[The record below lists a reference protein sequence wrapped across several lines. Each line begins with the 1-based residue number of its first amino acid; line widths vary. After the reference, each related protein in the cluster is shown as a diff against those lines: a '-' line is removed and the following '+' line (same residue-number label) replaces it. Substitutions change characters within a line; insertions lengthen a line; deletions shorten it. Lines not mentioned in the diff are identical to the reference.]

1 MKIGIDARWIFR
13 ETSGI
18 GVYTR
23 ELIRHLAE
31 IDRQNQY
38 VLFFRDAVLK
48 EAMQGEIASFPAGN
62 FSAFLLNFGLF
73 SIKNQLSMPAI
84 INELHLDVF
93 HSTNYMIPLRA
104 FPRNRSG
111 KTACVINIH
120 DLIPLIFSKATPH
133 ALKTRF
139 SPLYRWLMK
148 EVTMRSN
155 LIITG
160 SKSSLNDIVNFL
172 YCRPERILTIPDGVS
187 VGFHPAKADILPSQ
201 DPRLSRRKKI
211 ILWVG
216 RRDPYKNLTG
226 LTEAFSMLRKNYRG
240 PLELRLVGPADSRY
254 PEASQR
260 VVALGL
266 ADAVTWVGHISE
278 SELVAE
284 YQNANVFVLPSYYE
298 GFGLPILEAFACG
311 TPVICSNK
319 SSLPEICG
327 KAALMVDPKDITGIC
342 DAMHRVLTDA
352 RLAGDLAERG
362 LKQAA
367 GFNWRETAK
376 KTILAYEQALMI
388 KNRTCPP

>member
-38 VLFFRDAVLK
+38 VLFFQDAGLK
-48 EAMQGEIASFPAGN
+48 ETIQSETAEN
-62 FSAFLLNFGLF
+62 FTSHLLNFGLF
-73 SIKNQLSMPAI
+73 SIKNQLAMPAI
-84 INELHLDVF
+84 IKELALDVF

-104 FPRNRSG
+104 FPRNHPGR
-111 KTACVINIH
+111 TACVINIH
-120 DLIPLIFSKATPH
+120 DLIPLIFPKATPR

-139 SPLYRWLMK
+139 LPLYRRLMK
-148 EVTMRSN
+148 EVAARSN

-160 SKSSLNDIVNFL
+160 SNASLNDIINL
-172 YCRPERILTIPDGVS
+172 LHCRPGRIVTIPDGVS
-187 VGFHPAKADILPSQ
+187 ARFHPAKADVLPSQ
-201 DPRLSRRKKI
+201 DPRHLRREKI

-216 RRDPYKNLTG
+216 RQDPYKNLTG
-226 LTEAFSMLRKNYRG
+226 LIEAFSMLRKNYRG

-254 PEASQR
+254 PEASQK
-260 VVALGL
+260 VAALGL
-266 ADAVTWVGHISE
+266 ADAVSWVGHVPV
-278 SELVAE
+278 SELVSE

-298 GFGLPILEAFACG
+298 GFGLPVLEAFACG

-327 KAALMVDPKDITGIC
+327 SAAMQVDPRDITGIC
-342 DAMHRVLTDA
+342 GAMQRVLTDS

-362 LKQAA
+362 LQQAA
-367 GFNWRETAK
+367 RFNWRETAK
-376 KTILAYEQALMI
+376 QTMAAYEKALLL
-388 KNRTCPP
+388 K